1 VCRTLLNHA
10 AFLQAFPLAFAVPVL
25 PCWRQKNEE
34 LALLYYK
41 MKILLTMMGSG
52 ESFQKITVLG
62 IMGVVNILTE
72 VKNMGE
78 MSLRREGFS
87 EIVIG
92 NPALVRAMAASR
104 TGVATEVAL
113 GPAPNRRLAAVP

>member
-1 VCRTLLNHA
+1 
-10 AFLQAFPLAFAVPVL
+10 
-25 PCWRQKNEE
+25 
-34 LALLYYK
+34 
-41 MKILLTMMGSG
+41 
-52 ESFQKITVLG
+52 
-62 IMGVVNILTE
+62 
-72 VKNMGE
+72 MGE
-78 MSLRREGFS
+78 ISLRREGFP